1 MCVCVFT
8 FFLAMPVST
17 SGVHFVCMHA
27 CVCVCVVAIVI
38 VERSSLFTLTYS
50 ELRRL
55 PCPLI
60 V

>member
-27 CVCVCVVAIVI
+27 CVCVCVVAVVI
-38 VERSSLFTLTYS
+38 VERSSLFNS
-50 ELRRL
+50 F
-55 PCPLI
+55 
-60 V
+60 